1 MVGQISLSS
10 DGSTVTIDA
19 RYNDDYGNNSGH
31 VRIYEFQSNNS
42 WSQLGSDINGE
53 TANDESG
60 FSVSLSSDG
69 WGWLLVY
76 LTMMQ
81 MDLIL
86 VM

>member
-1 MVGQISLSS
+1 MAIG
-10 DGSTVTIDA
+10 A

-60 FSVSLSSDG
+60 FQSLCLLMDQ
-69 WGWLLVY
+69 GWLLVH